1 MVEFRFLKSGAKA
14 WMPYPTSEEHPGT
27 FHLAQVPTGQDAYFG
42 IALRKDNTS
51 GKAENCQVTH
61 LVWVDVDLVDHP
73 EFSDGL
79 SKAGLLESTPEDLKG
94 MKDKLLTYLL
104 MVCAAHGL
112 PVRGAVDSGHG
123 LQLYFARRSGT
134 THADT
139 ERFNKALAFLL
150 GGDPKSTDVARILR
164 LPGTLNLKNP
174 ARPLPTAVLREDP
187 DAWVEEAALE
197 ALPAPQKPGPSALPP
212 LSPRLP
218 VPPGR
223 TQLEVWAHKALSDEC
238 SILRNSAEGGRNHQ
252 LNISAVKLGGIIAAG
267 ALDEALARQ
276 EITAAAL
283 AAGLEPDEIPDTLHS
298 GLTYGKKSPRDL
310 SHVGHEQAAAHGV
323 IGKGLQAADNP
334 TSEPPSS
341 GVYVEHGCY
350 YIDRPRMNKGKVVD
364 SVPERLTNFVWE
376 PTLKLNH
383 SGGMSSERGT
393 LTVRGVSQHEIQL
406 DSQVWNSRKDLL
418 EAIGGYRALC
428 ITTNNSD
435 VAKIADYIAATYPDL
450 PTAQGVQSYGLHK
463 HQGQWVEVY
472 EDLTVSTFETPP
484 LFYSGTP
491 VDPGSKSF
499 RAPRLGTDEQ
509 VEAARRAI
517 VKLPGLIT
525 PAVAYAQLGYAA
537 ASVFSPRLTPSL
549 GNRLPFVY
557 VAGERESGKT
567 SGAQIVLEL
576 TTGYSA
582 RLTKASGMTAYQY
595 DIAHSSANN
604 MLALLDE
611 YRPGEIDDAQLR
623 KHHDMGTKWRG
634 TGKAAKDLSYEL
646 NAPMIVLGEGFT
658 DDAATRSRGV
668 LYFTRKADRGSL
680 DGYSE
685 LLKLPL
691 WAYAGH
697 LHGLARD
704 LTDEDHAARMAAAGD
719 FATQAIGDVA
729 NPRLRYALTYIAYG
743 LLVLQADTEAIPD
756 DAVLSTLR
764 EGVHNMLEGGEEGV
778 TNLELFLEQLCFA
791 LAKVPNPEEY
801 VIPSVTGTLIL
812 RPRMCVDLV
821 KERYREQAAIYNTKL
836 FNQYAE
842 QSDFF
847 DQGDKHRA
855 YDSSLWR
862 GQRLRLADVPERCD
876 VGLLEDLEKSMRPA
890 LGGLGAM

>member
-1 MVEFRFLKSGAKA
+1 
-14 WMPYPTSEEHPGT
+14 MPYPTFEEHPDT
-27 FHLAQVPTGQDAYFG
+27 FNATQVPAGQDAYFG
-42 IALRKDNTS
+42 VAFRKDNTS
-51 GKAENCQVTH
+51 GKADNCQVTN

-79 SKAGLLESTPEDLKG
+79 SKAGLLEATPEDLKA
-94 MKDKLLTYLL
+94 MKAQLLAWILQ
-104 MVCAAHGL
+104 VCAAHDL
-112 PVRGAVDSGHG
+112 HVRAAVDSGHG
-123 LQLYFARRSGT
+123 IQAFFARRYGT
-134 THADT
+134 DHADT
-139 ERFNKALAFLL
+139 ERFNKALALLL

-174 ARPLPTAVLREDP
+174 KRPLLVEVVHQNPE
-187 DAWVEEAALE
+187 AWVEDAALGALPLPE
-197 ALPAPQKPGPSALPP
+197 KPAPVALPTPSPRPALPAGSTK
-212 LSPRLP
+212 
-218 VPPGR
+218 
-223 TQLEVWAHKALSDEC
+223 LEVWAQKALADEC
-238 SILRNSAEGGRNHQ
+238 EILQNSVEGGRNHQ
-252 LNISAVKLGGIIAAG
+252 LNISAVKLGSIIAAG
-267 ALDEALARQ
+267 ALDEAQVRQ
-276 EITAAAL
+276 ELTAAAQ

-298 GLTYGKKSPRDL
+298 GLTHGKKSPRDL
-310 SHVGHEQAAAHGV
+310 SHVGQEQAAAHGV
-323 IGKGLQAADNP
+323 IGKGRRAAVAGDDDNLTP
-334 TSEPPSS
+334 QPPSS
-341 GVYVEHGCY
+341 GVYVEHSCY
-350 YIDRPRMNKGKVVD
+350 YIDRPRMNKGRIVD
-364 SVPERLTNFVWE
+364 WTPERLTNFVWE
-376 PTLKLNH
+376 PALKLNH
-383 SGGMSSERGT
+383 SGGMSGERGT
-393 LTVRGVSQHEIQL
+393 LVIRGAERYEIQL
-406 DSQVWNSRKDLL
+406 ESRVWNSRKDLL

-428 ITTNNSD
+428 ITTNNAD

-450 PTAQGVQSYGLHK
+450 PVAQGVQSYGLHK

-491 VDPGSKSF
+491 VDPGSKAF
-499 RAPRLGTDEQ
+499 KAPRLGTDEQ

-537 ASVFSPRLTPSL
+537 ASVFSPRITPYL

-623 KHHDMGTKWRG
+623 KHHDLGTKWRG
-634 TGKAAKDLSYEL
+634 TGKAAKDLAYEL

-658 DDAATRSRGV
+658 DDAATKSRGV
-668 LYFTRKADRGSL
+668 LYFTRKADRGGL

-697 LHGLARD
+697 LHQLARD
-704 LTDEDHAARMAAAGD
+704 LTDEDHAARMTAAGD
-719 FATQAIGDVA
+719 LAGQAIGDVA

-756 DAVLSTLR
+756 EAILSTLR

-791 LAKVPNPEEY
+791 LAKVPNPQDY
-801 VIPSVTGTLIL
+801 VIPSVNGTLIL

-821 KERYREQAAIYNTKL
+821 KERYREQAAIANAKL
-836 FNQYAE
+836 FDKYAKE
-842 QSDFF
+842 SSFF

-855 YDSSLWR
+855 HDSTLWR
-862 GQRLRLADVPERCD
+862 GQRLRVADVPERCD
-876 VGLLEDLEKSMRPA
+876 VGLLESLEKSMRPA
-890 LGGLGAM
+890 VGGLGPM